1 MSGTFGCPRGN
12 SIRHVDILYL
22 GRRRTTWP
30 RVRSFQAVWSSDG
43 TRVYLKDRRIVK
55 LGKADSPTTAKARF
69 GLEEEAKVESR
80 GRDQGISKENKL
92 LRQQSK
98 YSGRNS

>member
-1 MSGTFGCPRGN
+1 M
-12 SIRHVDILYL
+12 
-22 GRRRTTWP
+22 
-30 RVRSFQAVWSSDG
+30 
-43 TRVYLKDRRIVK
+43 K